1 MLVLKMCFLL
11 VIVYLNVV
19 CKANVCTDELS
30 LGRIYTAT
38 TEWRRKKVDHR
49 AVCEYDLRKL
59 SLVNGF
65 ILVECSSASL
75 KTTKN

>member
-1 MLVLKMCFLL
+1 MSRIGRLCECLICYVLKMCFLL

-38 TEWRRKKVDHR
+38 TEWRRKKWTT
-49 AVCEYDLRKL
+49 AQ
-59 SLVNGF
+59 SVNM
-65 ILVECSSASL
+65 IYVNCRSSTVSFL
-75 KTTKN
+75 